1 VNYDFAGFRLDAA
14 KRQLIG
20 IDGST
25 IHLPSRAYDVLL
37 YMAERPGE
45 MLEKSALLQA
55 VWPKTVVEE
64 NNLTQCIFSSRRF
77 QGAAT
82 NSWRPC
88 GRLPQTMKCRLHRLH
103 PRRRNLRRRR
113 AGRPGDGFGP
123 RSRQAP

>member
-55 VWPKTVVEE
+55 GGRKPWSRKT
-64 NNLTQCIFSSRRF
+64 T
-77 QGAAT
+77 
-82 NSWRPC
+82 
-88 GRLPQTMKCRLHRLH
+88 
-103 PRRRNLRRRR
+103 
-113 AGRPGDGFGP
+113 
-123 RSRQAP
+123 